1 MRAVRR
7 PLWQR
12 GYATLA
18 GCWRGLLVCAL
29 VALAARFL
37 AGHYGVPVMLMALL
51 LGMALNF
58 LSAEQT
64 CQPGID
70 LASRQVLRWG
80 VALLGLRVSLDQV
93 LALGW
98 GTVLMV
104 VVSVLVTM
112 VMGLVMARLLG
123 LRRDLGLVTGGAVG
137 ICGASA
143 ALALSSCLPRDARR
157 ERDLAWTVMGVSI
170 LSTLAMSLPR
180 DARREMDLAWTVMG
194 VSILSTLAMLAYPL
208 LAGALSLSTM
218 QTGVFLGGSIH
229 DVAQVVGAGYSVSA
243 VSGDTAVLTKLM
255 RVAMLVPVLLMVS
268 LVLYYKARQR
278 HAEPAPTPP
287 DAPLLPGFALAF
299 VALVLL
305 QSALKLPPAWLTLG
319 QDLSQGALI
328 LAMAAIGLKAQ
339 PAQWRAMGWRPVLLL
354 VGETV
359 FLAALVLG
367 WLFWIPV

>member
-1 MRAVRR
+1 M
-7 PLWQR
+7 
-12 GYATLA
+12 
-18 GCWRGLLVCAL
+18 
-29 VALAARFL
+29 
-37 AGHYGVPVMLMALL
+37 
-51 LGMALNF
+51 
-58 LSAEQT
+58 
-64 CQPGID
+64 
-70 LASRQVLRWG
+70 
-80 VALLGLRVSLDQV
+80 

-157 ERDLAWTVMGVSI
+157 ER
-170 LSTLAMSLPR
+170 
-180 DARREMDLAWTVMG
+180 DLAWTVMG

>member
-1 MRAVRR
+1 VRAVRR

-93 LALGW
+93 LSLGW

-104 VVSVLVTM
+104 MVT
-112 VMGLVMARLLG
+112 VPATISAGLLLARAMGLRGQLG
-123 LRRDLGLVTGGAVG
+123 LISGGAVG

-143 ALALSSCLPRDARR
+143 AMALASCLPPSAER
-157 ERDLAWTVMGVSI
+157 EQDLAWTVMGVS
-170 LSTLAMSLPR
+170 
-180 DARREMDLAWTVMG
+180 VM
-194 VSILSTLAMLAYPL
+194 STLAMLSYPL
-208 LAGALSLSTM
+208 LASVLGLGEWH
-218 QTGVFLGGSIH
+218 TGVFLGASIH
-229 DVAQVVGAGYSVSA
+229 DVAQVVGAGYSVSV
-243 VSGDTAVLTKLM
+243 VSGDVAIVSKLM
-255 RVAMLVPVLLMVS
+255 RVAMLVPVLLAVT
-268 LVLYYKARQR
+268 LVLPVVLRRQAR
-278 HAEPAPTPP
+278 HTPLRAGVADNASLP
-287 DAPLLPGFALAF
+287 DMPLLPGFALAF
-299 VALVLL
+299 VVLVLL
-305 QSALKLPPAWLTLG
+305 QSAVTFPQQWVTLG
-319 QDLSQGALI
+319 QGLSQWALL
-328 LAMAAIGLKAQ
+328 LAMAAIGLKSQ
-339 PAQWRAMGWRPVLLL
+339 PAQWRAMGWRPVLML

-359 FLAALVLG
+359 FLALLVLV
-367 WLFWIPV
+367 WLLLWSN

>member
-80 VALLGLRVSLDQV
+80 AALLGLRVSLDQV

-157 ERDLAWTVMGVSI
+157 ER
-170 LSTLAMSLPR
+170 
-180 DARREMDLAWTVMG
+180 DLAWTVMG

>member
-80 VALLGLRVSLDQV
+80 VALLGLRDSLDQV

-104 VVSVLVTM
+104 VVSVLVTI

-157 ERDLAWTVMGVSI
+157 ER
-170 LSTLAMSLPR
+170 
-180 DARREMDLAWTVMG
+180 DLAWTVMG

>member
-1 MRAVRR
+1 
-7 PLWQR
+7 
-12 GYATLA
+12 
-18 GCWRGLLVCAL
+18 LLVCAL

-104 VVSVLVTM
+104 VVSVLVTI

-157 ERDLAWTVMGVSI
+157 ER
-170 LSTLAMSLPR
+170 
-180 DARREMDLAWTVMG
+180 DLAWTVMG

>member
-1 MRAVRR
+1 M
-7 PLWQR
+7 
-12 GYATLA
+12 
-18 GCWRGLLVCAL
+18 LVCAL

-157 ERDLAWTVMGVSI
+157 ER
-170 LSTLAMSLPR
+170 
-180 DARREMDLAWTVMG
+180 DLAWTVMG

>member
-98 GTVLMV
+98 GTVLIV

-157 ERDLAWTVMGVSI
+157 ER
-170 LSTLAMSLPR
+170 
-180 DARREMDLAWTVMG
+180 DLAWTVMG